1 MGIVFLN
8 NKAITFLH
16 LCESS
21 HAHVVNLVEHGGL
34 CFGMFSACSYTM
46 LAKQEF
52 EIQCLGDVYRQYIWQ
67 RKKKKDVYRQY
78 LLSRFFK
85 FTMLLQS

>member
-52 EIQCLGDVYRQYIWQ
+52 EIQCLGDVYRQYI
-67 RKKKKDVYRQY
+67 
-78 LLSRFFK
+78 
-85 FTMLLQS
+85 